1 MACREKQTNKQEF
14 EQYSVLQDGEA
25 ESMGPAHASL
35 SSTAGLLCEEHE
47 ECRIELAES
56 IN

>member
-1 MACREKQTNKQEF
+1 MQRKKKAEF
-14 EQYSVLQDGEA
+14 ERYSVVQDGKA

-35 SSTAGLLCEEHE
+35 SSTAGLQCEEHE

-56 IN
+56 CN

>member
-1 MACREKQTNKQEF
+1 MQRKTNKQTEF

-25 ESMGPAHASL
+25 ESMGPAHTSL

-47 ECRIELAES
+47 KCGIELAES